1 MKLEDATPAQRAELA
16 QRLRKSWDLAMAQMP
31 IEPDDQWVKRWS
43 KAIDALP
50 ELGDDLYKV
59 APEFR
64 QAAELMLGR
73 MDLDAHLTKLTQ

>member
-1 MKLEDATPAQRAELA
+1 MKLEDATPAQRTELA
-16 QRLRKSWDLAMAQMP
+16 KQLRKSWNSAMAQMTV
-31 IEPDDQWVKRWS
+31 EPDDAWVNRWS

-64 QAAELMLGR
+64 QAAELVLGR
-73 MDLDAHLTKLTQ
+73 IVRK